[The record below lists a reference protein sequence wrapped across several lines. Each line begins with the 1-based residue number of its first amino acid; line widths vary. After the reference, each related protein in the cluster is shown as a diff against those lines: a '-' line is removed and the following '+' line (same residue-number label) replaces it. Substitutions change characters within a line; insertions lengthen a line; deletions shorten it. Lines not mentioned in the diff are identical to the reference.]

1 MNLLY
6 TEYVLSEER
15 RRLEQAERKRE
26 PWHADWERPR
36 RERRHVRLHL
46 AALRLH
52 LQRLVRPRL
61 ARRKATAR
69 VETAR

>member
-26 PWHADWERPR
+26 PWHAGWERSG
-36 RERRHVRLHL
+36 REQRHVGLHL
-46 AALRLH
+46 SALRLR
-52 LQRLVRPRL
+52 LQRLVRSRL
-61 ARRKATAR
+61 AGRKATAR
-69 VETAR
+69 VEAAR